1 MIQRRSPIWHLLN
14 LLCPDYMTDPTVV
27 GVTGGVAVSAAK
39 LYLERV
45 TLTGMEKSILF
56 SRLQE

>member
-1 MIQRRSPIWHLLN
+1 
-14 LLCPDYMTDPTVV
+14 MTDPTVV

-39 LYLERV
+39 LDLERV